1 MEIKMRRLCR
11 LLFSRYSISAILIL
25 IEVVIIVYFPLGK
38 VTAYVAAA
46 ISAIASVI
54 ALVSLIN
61 KDTNPEYKIPWT
73 VLIVALMPLGA
84 ALYFLFYTRRISRR
98 EARLLRGAIGELC
111 GYDTEEDVFPSLSEE
126 NALASGKARAIMAED
141 PLAEVYR
148 NSHSELFDKGEEL
161 FTSLISDIK
170 TAEHFIFL
178 EYFIIGE
185 GTLWDE
191 IHAVLVERAGAGVDV
206 RVLYDDIGCMS
217 TLPRHYESVLCSEGI
232 RACRFAKVSPRVSS
246 VHHNRDHRKI
256 CVVDGRVAY
265 TGGVNIADEY
275 ANRIERFGY
284 WKDGGVRVCGDA
296 VRGFTKLF
304 LSTWDV
310 TSGTVSDYET
320 LLSLTESVDGD
331 GGYYSPFG
339 SGPAPIYKRPVGKD
353 AFLNLINQSQRYVYI
368 TTPYLIIDY
377 DLTEAICNAAMRGV
391 DVRIVTPGIADKKII
406 KIMTKSAYPYLID
419 AGVRIYEY
427 APGFIHEKCAIVD
440 GEYAIVGTINLDY
453 RSMVHHFECAV
464 WMYNTPTTESA
475 AAAFER
481 TLASSRLVT
490 RDSSRLSFTEWVFRL
505 GIKLFSPLL

>member
-46 ISAIASVI
+46 ISVIASAV

-98 EARLLRGAIGELC
+98 EAKLLRGAIGELR
-111 GYDTEEDVFPSLSEE
+111 GYGSDGGAFAALSQEST
-126 NALASGKARAIMAED
+126 LAAGKARAIIAED

-148 NSHSELFDKGEEL
+148 NSRSELFSSGEEL
-161 FTSLISDIK
+161 LASLIEDLGR
-170 TAEHFIFL
+170 AEKYIFL
-178 EYFIIGE
+178 EYFIISE
-185 GTLWDE
+185 GSLWDE
-191 IHAVLVERAGAGVDV
+191 IHAVLVERAREGVDV
-206 RVLYDDIGCMS
+206 RVLYDDIGCMN
-217 TLPRHYESVLCSEGI
+217 TLPHRYEQVLSSEGI
-232 RACRFAKVSPRVSS
+232 RACRFAKVNPRVSS

-265 TGGVNIADEY
+265 TGGVNLADEY

-284 WKDGGVRVCGDA
+284 WKDGGVRICGDA
-296 VRGFTKLF
+296 VQGFTKLF
-304 LSTWDV
+304 LSAWDF
-310 TSGTVSDYET
+310 TSGTVSDYDYI
-320 LLSLTESVDGD
+320 LSLTESAEGD
-331 GGYYSPFG
+331 GGYYIPFG
-339 SGPAPIYKRPVGKD
+339 SGPSPIYKRPVGKD

-391 DVRIVTPGIADKKII
+391 DVRIVTPGVADKKII
-406 KIMTKSAYPYLID
+406 KIMTKSSYPYLID

-427 APGFIHEKCAIVD
+427 EPGFIHEKCAVSD
-440 GEYAIVGTINLDY
+440 DEYAIVGTINLDY
-453 RSMVHHFECAV
+453 RSMVHHFECAA
-464 WMYNTPTTESA
+464 WMYNTPTVGSVTAS
-475 AAAFER
+475 FER
-481 TLASSRLVT
+481 TLDSSRPVT
-490 RDSSRLSFTEWVFRL
+490 RRSSRLSFTEWIFRL